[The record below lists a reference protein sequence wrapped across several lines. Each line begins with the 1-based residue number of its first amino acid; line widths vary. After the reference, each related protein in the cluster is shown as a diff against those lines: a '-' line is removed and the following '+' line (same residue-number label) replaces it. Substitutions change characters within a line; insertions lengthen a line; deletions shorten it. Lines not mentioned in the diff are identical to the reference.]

1 MADRLALFPFTF
13 VETYDMIV
21 HGFYSVYERGKNMK
35 RKGHNHKESF
45 SILFISHAGQKNR
58 QINISKSASRVILF
72 LLIFLLLILFG
83 SAGFLGWIIYQGGVP
98 GSGQNNLRA
107 EINLQTQTIQQLE
120 AEKENL
126 NNEMQALA
134 QENEELRR
142 QAETAMASVNK
153 EEKEETDSEPEE
165 ALDDGIP
172 KRYPSSSTSSLLSNY
187 SEESP
192 YLSISTHEE
201 GNIVATGSGTVVA
214 VSSDDTYPVIV
225 EVEHEKGY
233 KTRYL
238 CRQDAE
244 VKATEGAQV
253 EAGDTLFT
261 IITDET
267 QLDYQILFEGEA
279 IDPLTVIEAK
289 G

>member
-1 MADRLALFPFTF
+1 
-13 VETYDMIV
+13 
-21 HGFYSVYERGKNMK
+21 MK

-45 SILFISHAGQKNR
+45 SILFISHAGQKNK
-58 QINISKSASRVILF
+58 QINISQTASRFILF
-72 LLIFLLLILFG
+72 LLIFLLLVICG
-83 SAGFLGWIIYQGGVP
+83 AAGWLGWMLYHGALPGG
-98 GSGQNNLRA
+98 GQDNLRA
-107 EINLQTQTIQQLE
+107 QLESQTQLVQQLE
-120 AEKENL
+120 AEKESL
-126 NNEMQALA
+126 NSEMQALV
-134 QENEELRR
+134 QENETLR
-142 QAETAMASVNK
+142 QSAETEIGETGEGDEA
-153 EEKEETDSEPEE
+153 EEETETASD
-165 ALDDGIP
+165 AGIP

-187 SEESP
+187 SEEEP

-201 GNIVATGSGTVVA
+201 GNIVATGKGTI
-214 VSSDDTYPVIV
+214 IV

-244 VKATEGAQV
+244 VKASEGAQV

-267 QLDYQILFEGEA
+267 QLDYQILFEEEP

>member
-1 MADRLALFPFTF
+1 
-13 VETYDMIV
+13 
-21 HGFYSVYERGKNMK
+21 MK

-45 SILFISHAGQKNR
+45 SILFISHAGQKNK
-58 QINISKSASRVILF
+58 QINISQTASRFILF
-72 LLIFLLLILFG
+72 LLIFLLLVICG
-83 SAGFLGWIIYQGGVP
+83 GAGWLGWMLYHGALPGG
-98 GSGQNNLRA
+98 GQDNLRA
-107 EINLQTQTIQQLE
+107 QLESQTQLVQQLE
-120 AEKENL
+120 AEKESL
-126 NNEMQALA
+126 NSEMQALV
-134 QENEELRR
+134 QENETLR
-142 QAETAMASVNK
+142 QSAETEIGETGEGNEA
-153 EEKEETDSEPEE
+153 EEETETASD
-165 ALDDGIP
+165 AGIP

-187 SEESP
+187 SEEEP

-201 GNIVATGSGTVVA
+201 GNIVATGKGTVIT
-214 VSSDDTYPVIV
+214 VSSDDTYPIIV

-244 VKATEGAQV
+244 VKASEGAQV

-267 QLDYQILFEGEA
+267 QLDYQILFEEEP

>member
-1 MADRLALFPFTF
+1 
-13 VETYDMIV
+13 
-21 HGFYSVYERGKNMK
+21 MK
-35 RKGHNHKESF
+35 RQRHKHKESF

-58 QINISKSASRVILF
+58 QINISQTASRVILF
-72 LLIFLLLILFG
+72 LLIFVLLVLFG
-83 SAGFLGWIIYQGGVP
+83 SAGVLGWMIYQGGLP

-107 EINLQTQTIQQLE
+107 ELNMQTQLVQQLE
-120 AEKENL
+120 TEKESL

-134 QENEELRR
+134 QENEELRSKTA
-142 QAETAMASVNK
+142 AETAPDK
-153 EEKEETDSEPEE
+153 EEETEEPQE
-165 ALDDGIP
+165 ADASDDGIP
-172 KRYPSSSTSSLLSNY
+172 RRYPSSSTSSLLSNY
-187 SEESP
+187 SEEEP
-192 YLSISTHEE
+192 YLSISMHEE
-201 GNIVATGSGTVVA
+201 GNIVATGRGTVIT

-244 VKATEGAQV
+244 VKASEGAQV
-253 EAGDTLFT
+253 DAGDTLFT
-261 IITDET
+261 ITTDET
-267 QLDYQILFEGEA
+267 QLDYQILFEEEA

>member
-1 MADRLALFPFTF
+1 
-13 VETYDMIV
+13 
-21 HGFYSVYERGKNMK
+21 MK
-35 RKGHNHKESF
+35 RKGHDHKESF

-58 QINISKSASRVILF
+58 QINISQTASRVILF
-72 LLIFLLLILFG
+72 LLIFVLLAFLG
-83 SAGFLGWIIYQGGVP
+83 SAGFLGWMVYQGAMP
-98 GSGQNNLRA
+98 GGGQNNLRA
-107 EINLQTQTIQQLE
+107 ELNLQTQLVQQLE
-120 AEKENL
+120 AEKESL

-134 QENEELRR
+134 QENEMLRS
-142 QAETAMASVNK
+142 QAETGTASNN
-153 EEKEETDSEPEE
+153 EEESEEPQE
-165 ALDDGIP
+165 AAASDDGIP
-172 KRYPSSSTSSLLSNY
+172 RRYPSSSTSSLLSNY
-187 SEESP
+187 SEEEP
-192 YLSISTHEE
+192 YLSISMHEE
-201 GNIVATGSGTVVA
+201 GNIVATGKGTVVT

-244 VKATEGAQV
+244 VKASEGAQV

-261 IITDET
+261 ITTDET
-267 QLDYQILFEGEA
+267 QLDYQILFEEEA

>member
-1 MADRLALFPFTF
+1 
-13 VETYDMIV
+13 
-21 HGFYSVYERGKNMK
+21 MK
-35 RKGHNHKESF
+35 RKGHDHKESF

-58 QINISKSASRVILF
+58 QINISQTASRVILF
-72 LLIFLLLILFG
+72 LLIFLLLVICG
-83 SAGFLGWIIYQGGVP
+83 GAGWLGWMLYQGALP
-98 GSGQNNLRA
+98 GGGQSNLRA
-107 EINLQTQTIQQLE
+107 QLESQTQLVQQLE
-120 AEKENL
+120 AEKESL
-126 NNEMQALA
+126 NNEMQALV
-134 QENEELRR
+134 QENEALR
-142 QAETAMASVNK
+142 QTAEAVDEGAGEGDKTESEAETETAS
-153 EEKEETDSEPEE
+153 D
-165 ALDDGIP
+165 AGIP
-172 KRYPSSSTSSLLSNY
+172 SRYPCSTTSSLISNY
-187 SEESP
+187 SEDVP

-201 GNIVATGSGTVVA
+201 GNIVATGKGTVVT

-267 QLDYQILFEGEA
+267 QLDYQILFEEEA

>member
-1 MADRLALFPFTF
+1 
-13 VETYDMIV
+13 
-21 HGFYSVYERGKNMK
+21 MK
-35 RKGHNHKESF
+35 RKGHDHKESF

-58 QINISKSASRVILF
+58 QINISQTASRVILF
-72 LLIFLLLILFG
+72 LLIFVLLVLFG
-83 SAGFLGWIIYQGGVP
+83 SAGVLGWMIYQGGLP

-107 EINLQTQTIQQLE
+107 ELNMQTQLVQQLE
-120 AEKENL
+120 TEKESL

-134 QENEELRR
+134 QENEDLRAKAE
-142 QAETAMASVNK
+142 AETVPDN
-153 EEKEETDSEPEE
+153 EEEAETEETETAAS
-165 ALDDGIP
+165 DDGIP
-172 KRYPSSSTSSLLSNY
+172 RRYPSSSTSSLLSNY
-187 SEESP
+187 SEEEP
-192 YLSISTHEE
+192 YLSISMHEE
-201 GNIVATGSGTVVA
+201 GNIVATGNGTVIT

-238 CRQDAE
+238 CRQEAE

-261 IITDET
+261 ITTDET
-267 QLDYQILFEGEA
+267 QLDYQILFEEEA